1 LHYSECLSELILEQ
15 LTERFVFLYF
25 NLYNLNCYW

>member
-1 LHYSECLSELILEQ
+1 LILEQ